1 MLTPLPVD
9 WADPPHELIGFIA
22 QFLAA
27 GAIGFRYFALRMP
40 RIEAD
45 RPFYDDAAQ
54 RAAILGVIGIALSI
68 ALMIIGLPA
77 LAARRHT
84 TAGALLTSDLTTMLQ
99 AGFLIVALI
108 GFALAGL
115 RGTVGWPLA
124 AVGVVVGSLRAVF
137 TGRWAAL
144 VNPVHVLAG
153 GLWIG
158 TLFVL
163 VTAGLSALLKNE
175 TTRERR
181 GVIAADLVNGFS
193 PLALTMGAVVVLFG
207 VITAWRHLHVLSNL
221 WSTPYGITLIVKL
234 VFVGTVFAL
243 GAWNWRRQR
252 PMLGSEPAAAAI
264 RRSATAELT
273 VAGVVLVITAL
284 LVSLPAPRPP
294 GAAPRGGAPGAGAP
308 AARP

>member
-294 GAAPRGGAPGAGAP
+294 GAAPRAGAP

>member
-1 MLTPLPVD
+1 MQPPVSVD

-40 RIEAD
+40 RIEVD
-45 RPFYDDAAQ
+45 RPFYDDAA
-54 RAAILGVIGIALSI
+54 RRSAILGVIGIAPSI
-68 ALMIIGLPA
+68 VLMVLGLPG

-84 TAGALLTSDLTTMLQ
+84 TAAALITADLTTALQ
-99 AGFLIVALI
+99 AGLLIVALI
-108 GFALAGL
+108 GFVLAALRSRA
-115 RGTVGWPLA
+115 GWPLA
-124 AVGVVVGSLRAVF
+124 AIGVVVGSLRAVF
-137 TGRWAAL
+137 SGKWASL
-144 VNPVHVLAG
+144 VNPIHVLAA

-163 VTAGLSALLKNE
+163 VTAGLSALLRNE

-193 PLALTMGAVVVLFG
+193 PLALTMGAIVVLFG

-221 WSTPYGITLIVKL
+221 WTTPYGITLIVKL
-234 VFVGTVFAL
+234 VFVVAVFAL

-264 RRSATAELT
+264 RRSARAELT
-273 VAGVVLVITAL
+273 VAGVVLVITSL

-294 GAAPRGGAPGAGAP
+294 GAAPRGGAPTGGP
-308 AARP
+308 